1 MVDKLTVDTRALL
14 SDLRIKLDNIREDLD
29 SRMYR
34 SKDSFE
40 LYDTE
45 EFKLLRQI
53 YNGICQVE
61 DMF

>member
-14 SDLRIKLDNIREDLD
+14 SDLRTKLDNIREDLD

-53 YNGICQVE
+53 YDGICKVE